1 MSKLARTIPVAV
13 LAVMALM
20 AAPSAASA
28 SLTVGQI
35 APTTPTPTCASPV
48 DRLQPT
54 VSAGTTYIVPA
65 NGTITSWSTNAGTDS
80 GQLKMKIFRK
90 VSGDTYSAVGHDGPR
105 DLTPSTINTFSTS
118 VTAKAGDL
126 LGLNSFSGTPNC
138 SFAVTGDSYLRAPP
152 APTTGGDLAD
162 GESATFTDPVLDRRL
177 NISAVLDPTNTL
189 TFGQVVR
196 NKKKGTATLTVD
208 VPNPG
213 QLDYSGTGIKIAE
226 TAAVKTVTAAG
237 PVNFKIKATGKK
249 KKKLNQKG
257 KVKVQPQFTFIP
269 TGGTARTQ
277 SSKLK
282 LKKKL

>member
-13 LAVMALM
+13 LAATALM

-65 NGTITSWSTNAGTDS
+65 NGTITSWSTNAGTS
-80 GQLKMKIFRK
+80 PGQLKMKIFRK
-90 VSGDTYSAVGHDGPR
+90 VSGDTYRAVGHDGPR
-105 DLTPSTINTFSTS
+105 DLTPSAINTFSTS

-138 SFAVTGDSYLRAPP
+138 SFDVTGDSYLRAPP
-152 APTTGGDLAD
+152 ASGTGDLAD
-162 GESATFTDPVLDRRL
+162 GESANFTDPVLDRRL

-189 TFGQVVR
+189 TFGQIVR

-237 PVNFKIKATGKK
+237 SVKFKIKATGKK
-249 KKKLNQKG
+249 RKKLDQTG
-257 KVKVQPQFTFIP
+257 KVKVKPQFTFTP
-269 TGGTARTQ
+269 TGGTAGTQ
-277 SSKLK
+277 SIKLK
-282 LKKKL
+282 LKKRL